1 MCSDVHAEIGTRITC
16 MGFNILSLGFVLNLK
31 RLWEGKERKDTKVEI
46 MLVVLEFSVLDVAFS
61 LSNHL
66 DQSNNPANPS
76 GFGGR

>member
-1 MCSDVHAEIGTRITC
+1 

-61 LSNHL
+61 LSNHF